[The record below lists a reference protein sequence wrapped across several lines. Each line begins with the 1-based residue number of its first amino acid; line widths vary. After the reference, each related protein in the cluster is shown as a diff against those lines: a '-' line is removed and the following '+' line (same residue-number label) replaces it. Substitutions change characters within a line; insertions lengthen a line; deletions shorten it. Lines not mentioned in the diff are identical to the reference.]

1 MVYSIVNIELLI
13 RYNQIT
19 GVYTLLSTGQI
30 IPFVMGIASLWK
42 TCWQILMENVEQGA
56 ADTHKKIDAKSQSSV
71 AAQAKG
77 GVNERIGETEQPV
90 VASGGLGAEDSP

>member
-19 GVYTLLSTGQI
+19 GVYALLSTGQI
-30 IPFVMGIASLWK
+30 IPFVIGIASLWK
-42 TCWQILMENVEQGA
+42 TCWQILIENVEQEPA
-56 ADTHKKIDAKSQSSV
+56 STHKETDAKGQSSV
-71 AAQAKG
+71 AASAKWEG
-77 GVNERIGETEQPV
+77 NDSIGEAEQPV